1 MTSIKTLQNAK
12 RNDLLGKTI
21 TVDGDTF
28 IISNV
33 GFTVEG
39 KIYLHLSSTTRFR
52 QQRNGKCPV
61 QAADWFD
68 LEEIEA
74 QTNPLENFNYVGS
87 RHHY

>member
-21 TVDGDTF
+21 SVDGDTF

-74 QTNPLENFNYVGS
+74 QTNPLEDFNYVGS